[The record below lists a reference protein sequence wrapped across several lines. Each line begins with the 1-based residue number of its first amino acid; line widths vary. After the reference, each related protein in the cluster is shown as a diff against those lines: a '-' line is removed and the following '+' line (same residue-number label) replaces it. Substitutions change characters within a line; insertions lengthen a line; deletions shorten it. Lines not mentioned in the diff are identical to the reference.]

1 MLHQK
6 FFNDET
12 IDAPVDI
19 RIIAGINDII
29 LHTRPAVAI
38 PRPACF
44 FRPINPNIIP
54 TIAHG
59 IEIKYAQQDKHNDII
74 PNTIDATP
82 NPGDSGGCA
91 DIDIGIDFEIDPD
104 LDIDFDSYRY
114 T

>member
-44 FRPINPNIIP
+44 FETESLGANDKVLIQGV
-54 TIAHG
+54 AFA
-59 IEIKYAQQDKHNDII
+59 EISAVK
-74 PNTIDATP
+74 
-82 NPGDSGGCA
+82 GS
-91 DIDIGIDFEIDPD
+91 
-104 LDIDFDSYRY
+104 
-114 T
+114 

>member
-29 LHTRPAVAI
+29 
-38 PRPACF
+38 
-44 FRPINPNIIP
+44 
-54 TIAHG
+54 
-59 IEIKYAQQDKHNDII
+59 

-82 NPGDSGGCA
+82 NPGDSGGCC
-91 DIDIGIDFEIDPD
+91 G
-104 LDIDFDSYRY
+104 Y
-114 T
+114 

>member
-1 MLHQK
+1 MELEIREEDIPHLLE
-6 FFNDET
+6 FLR
-12 IDAPVDI
+12 AWRPVDI

-82 NPGDSGGCA
+82 NPGDSGGCC
-91 DIDIGIDFEIDPD
+91 G
-104 LDIDFDSYRY
+104 Y
-114 T
+114 

>member
-44 FRPINPNIIP
+44 SGLSTPI
-54 TIAHG
+54 
-59 IEIKYAQQDKHNDII
+59 
-74 PNTIDATP
+74 
-82 NPGDSGGCA
+82 
-91 DIDIGIDFEIDPD
+91 
-104 LDIDFDSYRY
+104 
-114 T
+114 

>member
-6 FFNDET
+6 FLNDET

-82 NPGDSGGCA
+82 NPGDSGGCC
-91 DIDIGIDFEIDPD
+91 G
-104 LDIDFDSYRY
+104 Y
-114 T
+114 

>member
-44 FRPINPNIIP
+44 F
-54 TIAHG
+54 
-59 IEIKYAQQDKHNDII
+59 
-74 PNTIDATP
+74 
-82 NPGDSGGCA
+82 S
-91 DIDIGIDFEIDPD
+91 IDFEIDPD

>member
-74 PNTIDATP
+74 PNTCLLYTSP
-82 NPGDSGGCA
+82 SPR
-91 DIDIGIDFEIDPD
+91 DPKT
-104 LDIDFDSYRY
+104 SRMPSSA
-114 T
+114 